1 MIRGCDLWG
10 GAPDMEQATWSTGTG
25 GVEFEREGNA
35 TRPGWTNHGI
45 EGGQLY
51 GCRFDLWSEIK
62 VMPDVREKGY
72 RLIRVRK
79 VIGGKKLVHI
89 TEDAGLPESRRGLD
103 DG

>member
-1 MIRGCDLWG
+1 MEHWNRWGRIREG
-10 GAPDMEQATWSTGTG
+10 
-25 GVEFEREGNA
+25 GNA

-62 VMPDVREKGY
+62 VMPDVQDKARRLLCVREVNG
-72 RLIRVRK
+72 RS
-79 VIGGKKLVHI
+79 KLGHI
-89 TEDAGLPESRRGLD
+89 TEVAGLPESRRGLD